1 MSKSF
6 IGVLAVAALS
16 VSAVGAHAAL
26 AYDQNVTS
34 NAIFGSGNI
43 NGGFTVETLGGVE
56 VGLRARERY
65 DLATDSPSVV
75 TGSQG
80 NGTYIQNAGEP
91 AGFPVSNRARWNFDW
106 SINTDPSGTTGKKA
120 SDYTYRLGMDFD
132 PTAGVN
138 FQTFD
143 LINLPCADHSFGN
156 NSTAQGAGVEV
167 PGNPGPVIGANK
179 CGAANIAVDGPAY
192 IALKG
197 ANNLV
202 QNSWNYDFF
211 DSILFPFDPNAQ
223 GTYSIFLEVIGANGV
238 VARSDITVIADVP
251 EPSSLALMGLAL
263 AGMVGV
269 SRRKRA

>member
-16 VSAVGAHAAL
+16 VTVVGAHAAL

-56 VGLRARERY
+56 VGLRARERHN
-65 DLATDSPSVV
+65 LATNSPSSV

-91 AGFPVSNRARWNFDW
+91 PGFISPTQNRARWNFDW
-106 SINTDPSGTTGKKA
+106 SINTGTA
-120 SDYTYRLGMDFD
+120 NVSAYTYRLGMDFD
-132 PTAGVN
+132 PSAGTN
-138 FQTFD
+138 FQMFD
-143 LINLPCADHSFGN
+143 LINGVNPNPLAGGLALWDHSFGTN
-156 NSTAQGAGVEV
+156 ATLQSQGIEASGATLPLALADYNS
-167 PGNPGPVIGANK
+167 
-179 CGAANIAVDGPAY
+179 
-192 IALKG
+192 LK
-197 ANNLV
+197 ASNNLV
-202 QNSWNYDFF
+202 QNSWNFDFF
-211 DSILFPFDPNAQ
+211 EGGVFPFDPNAQ
-223 GTYSIFLEVIGANGV
+223 GTYSIFLEVIGANGTV
-238 VARSDITVIADVP
+238 IARSDITVEAVP

-263 AGMVGV
+263 AGLVGV

>member
-6 IGVLAVAALS
+6 IGALTVAALG
-16 VSAVGAHAAL
+16 VSAAGAHAAL
-26 AYDQNVTS
+26 FDQNVTS

-43 NGGFTVETLGGVE
+43 NGGFTVQTAGGVE

-65 DLATDSPSVV
+65 DLATDSPSFV

-91 AGFPVSNRARWNFDW
+91 AGFGSSNRARWNFDW
-106 SINTDPSGTTGKKA
+106 SINTDPAGASGVKVSA
-120 SDYTYRLGMDFD
+120 YTYRLGMDFD

-156 NSTAQGAGVEV
+156 NSTGQGAGVEV

-179 CGAANIAVDGPAY
+179 CGLANIVADSAAY
-192 IALKG
+192 SVLIAS
-197 ANNLV
+197 NNLV

-211 DSILFPFDPNAQ
+211 DGGMFAFDPLVQ

-238 VARSDITVIADVP
+238 VARTDITVIADVP
-251 EPSSLALMGLAL
+251 EPSSLALLGLAL
-263 AGMVGV
+263 AGMAGM